1 MSVLFFALCATNRS
15 SSPVIE
21 TIVQV
26 MKTKLITRA
35 GYVLLQQELNKL
47 WREDRPET
55 TRKVSWAASLGDR
68 SENADYQYNKKRLRE
83 IDRRVRYLRKI
94 LEELKIVDYGPQ
106 QEGKVFFGAWV
117 SLNNDDNE
125 TLKFRIVGPEEIYG
139 RNDFSSIDSPIS
151 RACLKKAVAD
161 EVIVKTP
168 TGEKVWYVSDIQY
181 EQ

>member
-1 MSVLFFALCATNRS
+1 MRTLSCALLAVNTAVFLQLPNLYS
-15 SSPVIE
+15 I
-21 TIVQV
+21 
-26 MKTKLITRA
+26 MKTKLITRP

-94 LEELKIVDYGPQ
+94 LEELKVVDYGPQ

-117 SLNNDDNE
+117 SLENDENE
-125 TLKFRIVGPEEIYG
+125 ELKFRIVGPEEIYG
-139 RNDFSSIDSPIS
+139 RNDYSSIDSPIS
-151 RACLKKAVAD
+151 RACLKKEIDD
-161 EVIVKTP
+161 EVVVKTP
-168 TGEKVWYVSDIQY
+168 TGEKIWYVSDIQY
-181 EQ
+181 EK